1 MNKLY
6 NNFDDVASEMSD
18 FLKDCNTNLSKHHL
32 KTLPHI
38 ILGMISSESVV
49 TADIASSMISSYF
62 SNNSESIQKRIWRFM
77 NNDRIDMNSIFILL
91 LEKLFKIFLTLNMI
105 NLLLL

>member
-6 NNFDDVASEMSD
+6 NNFDDVASEMND

-77 NNDRIDMNSIFILL
+77 NNDMNSIFILL